1 MHLVIK
7 IQIYGMFDIFMSF
20 EHTLV
25 NLVRNGNETTPSNVL
40 ERERERKNHSKNT
53 RMLGRREEA
62 EGIVVKNVFA
72 NENSV
77 SSFIF
82 R

>member
-40 ERERERKNHSKNT
+40 ERERKNHSKNT